1 MKKWIFGAVAALV
14 AGLLAVF
21 VVAPGI
27 FNPGNTPGSSASP
40 EVTRTGPTGV
50 VKVLATTNVWGD
62 IAKQLGGDWVEVTV
76 IIDDPMQDPHSYE
89 ASARDQLAVNDAEL
103 IVMNGGGY
111 DEFMHT
117 LIDSAETAKLVVE
130 AVPEVGST
138 GETDSHAHAH
148 SHANEHVWYDFDS
161 VGEFSEAFVAALNDL
176 RPEAFTDVNK
186 NYDSFK
192 VELDNLKTRLEGL
205 AGHSLGLGVLA
216 TEGVGNLL
224 LEHAGFE
231 NLTPE
236 ALADAIEEETEVPPA
251 ALAKAETLLKNN
263 LVAILVTNSQVE
275 DQVSERLRKL
285 AEAEGVPVVQ
295 FSELIPQEGMNY
307 FDWMNQVLD
316 QVQEAVY

>member
-1 MKKWIFGAVAALV
+1 MKKWIFGVIAAAV

-21 VVAPGI
+21 VIAPGI
-27 FNPGNTPGSSASP
+27 FNPSANPSSSSTP
-40 EVTRTGPTGV
+40 EVTRTGATGV
-50 VKVLATTNVWGD
+50 VKVLASTNVWGD
-62 IAKQLGGDWVEVTV
+62 IAKQLGGDWVEVSV
-76 IIDDPMQDPHSYE
+76 ILDDPMQDPHSYE

-117 LIDSAETAKLVVE
+117 LVDSADSVKFVVE
-130 AVPEVGST
+130 AVPEPDST
-138 GETDSHAHAH
+138 GESDSHAHSH
-148 SHANEHVWYDFDS
+148 DHANEHVWYDFDS
-161 VGEFSEAFVAALNDL
+161 VDEFSQNFVAALTDL

-186 NYDSFK
+186 NYDAFK
-192 VELDNLKTRLEGL
+192 IELDNLKTRLEGL
-205 AGHSLGLGVLA
+205 AGHSLGLGVVA

-251 ALAKAETLLKNN
+251 ALAETETLIKNN
-263 LVAILVTNSQVE
+263 LTSILITNLQVE
-275 DQVSERLRKL
+275 DQVSQRLRKL

-295 FSELIPQEGMNY
+295 LSELIPEAGLSY
-307 FDWMNQVLD
+307 FDWMNEVLD
-316 QVQEAVY
+316 QIQEAVY

>member
-1 MKKWIFGAVAALV
+1 MKKWIFGITAAAV

-27 FNPGNTPGSSASP
+27 FNPGATNGSSSSP
-40 EVTRTGPTGV
+40 EITRTGPTGV

-76 IIDDPMQDPHSYE
+76 ILDDPMKDPHSYE
-89 ASARDQLAVNDAEL
+89 ASARDQLAVNDAEV

-111 DEFMHT
+111 DDFMT
-117 LIDSAETAKLVVE
+117 TMIQASDSVKIVQM
-130 AVPEVGST
+130 AVPEAEST
-138 GETDSHAHAH
+138 GESETHAHTH
-148 SHANEHVWYDFDS
+148 DNEHVWYDFDA
-161 VGEFSEAFVAALNDL
+161 VGEFSQNFVAALTDI
-176 RPEAFTDVNK
+176 RPESFTDVNQ
-186 NYDSFK
+186 NFDTFK
-192 VELDNLKTRLEGL
+192 VELDNLKVRLEGL
-205 AGHSLGLGVLA
+205 AGHSLGLGVVA

-251 ALAKAETLLKNN
+251 ALAKTETLIKNN
-263 LVAILVTNSQVE
+263 LVAILITNAQVE
-275 DQVSERLRKL
+275 DQVSQRLRKL

-295 FSELIPQEGMNY
+295 LSELIPEAGMNY

>member
-21 VVAPGI
+21 VIAPGI
-27 FNPGNTPGSSASP
+27 FNPNATPSSSASP
-40 EVTRTGPTGV
+40 EITRTGATGV
-50 VKVLATTNVWGD
+50 VKVLASTNVWGD

-89 ASARDQLAVNDAEL
+89 ASARDQLAINDAEL

-111 DEFMHT
+111 DEFMHV
-117 LIDSAETAKLVVE
+117 LVDSAETAKLVVE
-130 AVPEVGST
+130 AVPGEEST
-138 GETDSHAHAH
+138 GESDVHAH
-148 SHANEHVWYDFDS
+148 SHENEHVWYDFHS
-161 VGEFSEAFVAALNDL
+161 VEEFSEAFVAALNDI

-186 NYDSFK
+186 NYDTFK
-192 VELDNLKTRLEGL
+192 VELDNLETRLEGL
-205 AGHSLGLGVLA
+205 SGHSLGLGVVA

-224 LEHAGFE
+224 LDHAGFE

-251 ALAKAETLLKNN
+251 ALAETETMIKNN
-263 LVAILVTNSQVE
+263 LVALLITNLQVE

-295 FSELIPQEGMNY
+295 LSELIPDADMNY

-316 QVQEAVY
+316 QIQEAVY

>member
-1 MKKWIFGAVAALV
+1 MKKWIFGLIAAAV

-21 VVAPGI
+21 VIAPGI
-27 FNPGNTPGSSASP
+27 FNPGATNGSSSSP
-40 EVTRTGPTGV
+40 EITRTGPTGV

-76 IIDDPMQDPHSYE
+76 ILDDPMQDPHSYE

-111 DEFMHT
+111 DDFMT
-117 LIDSAETAKLVVE
+117 TMIQASDSLKIVQM
-130 AVPEVGST
+130 AVPAAEST
-138 GETDSHAHAH
+138 GESETHAHTH
-148 SHANEHVWYDFDS
+148 DNEHVWYDFDS
-161 VGEFSEAFVAALNDL
+161 VGEFSQNFVAALTDI
-176 RPEAFTDVNK
+176 RPESFNDVNQ
-186 NYDSFK
+186 NFDTFK
-192 VELDNLKTRLEGL
+192 VELDNLKVRLEGL
-205 AGHSLGLGVLA
+205 AGHSLGLGVVA

-251 ALAKAETLLKNN
+251 ALAKTETLIKNN
-263 LVAILVTNSQVE
+263 LVAILITNAQVE
-275 DQVSERLRKL
+275 DQVSQRLRKL

-295 FSELIPQEGMNY
+295 LSELIPEAGMNY

-316 QVQEAVY
+316 QIQEAVY

>member
-1 MKKWIFGAVAALV
+1 MKKWIFGIIAAAV

-21 VVAPGI
+21 VIAPGI
-27 FNPGNTPGSSASP
+27 FNPSANPSISASP

-76 IIDDPMQDPHSYE
+76 ILDDPMQDPHSYE
-89 ASARDQLAVNDAEL
+89 ASARDQLAVNDAEV

-111 DEFMHT
+111 DEFMT
-117 LIDSAETAKLVVE
+117 ALIQGSEDVKIVQM
-130 AVPEVGST
+130 AVPVAEST
-138 GETDSHAHAH
+138 GESDVHAH
-148 SHANEHVWYDFDS
+148 SHDNEHVWYDFDA
-161 VGEFSEAFVAALNDL
+161 VGEFSENFVAALTEI
-176 RPEAFTDVNK
+176 RPESFNDVNK
-186 NYDSFK
+186 NFDTFK
-192 VELDNLKTRLEGL
+192 VELDNLQVRLEGL
-205 AGHSLGLGVLA
+205 AGHSLGLSVVA

-251 ALAKAETLLKNN
+251 ALAETETLIKNN
-263 LVAILVTNSQVE
+263 LVSILITNLQVE

-285 AEAEGVPVVQ
+285 AEAEGIPVVQ
-295 FSELIPQEGMNY
+295 LSELIPEAGLNY

-316 QVQEAVY
+316 QIQEAVY

>member
-1 MKKWIFGAVAALV
+1 MKKWIFGIIAAAV

-21 VVAPGI
+21 VIAPGI
-27 FNPGNTPGSSASP
+27 FNPSANPSNSASP

-76 IIDDPMQDPHSYE
+76 ILDDPMQDPHSYE
-89 ASARDQLAVNDAEL
+89 ASARDQLAVNDAEV

-111 DEFMHT
+111 DEFMT
-117 LIDSAETAKLVVE
+117 ALIQGSEDVKIVQM
-130 AVPEVGST
+130 AVPVAEST
-138 GETDSHAHAH
+138 GESDVHAH
-148 SHANEHVWYDFDS
+148 SHDNEHVWYDFDA
-161 VGEFSEAFVAALNDL
+161 VGEFSENFVAALTEI
-176 RPEAFTDVNK
+176 RPESFNDVNK
-186 NYDSFK
+186 NFDTFK
-192 VELDNLKTRLEGL
+192 VELDNLQVRLEGL
-205 AGHSLGLGVLA
+205 AGHSLGLSVVA

-251 ALAKAETLLKNN
+251 ALAETETLIKNN
-263 LVAILVTNSQVE
+263 LVSILITNLQVE

-285 AEAEGVPVVQ
+285 ADAEGIPVVQ
-295 FSELIPQEGMNY
+295 LSELIPEAGLNY

-316 QVQEAVY
+316 QIQEAVY

>member
-1 MKKWIFGAVAALV
+1 MKKWIFGIIAAAV

-21 VVAPGI
+21 VIAPGI
-27 FNPGNTPGSSASP
+27 FNPGATNGSSSSP
-40 EVTRTGPTGV
+40 EITRTGATGV

-76 IIDDPMQDPHSYE
+76 ILDDPMQDPHSYE

-111 DEFMHT
+111 DEFMHK
-117 LIDSAETAKLVVE
+117 LIDSAESVKLVVE
-130 AVPEVGST
+130 AVPEHDST
-138 GETDSHAHAH
+138 GESDSHAH
-148 SHANEHVWYDFDS
+148 SHDHDNEHVWYDFDS
-161 VGEFSEAFVAALNDL
+161 VGEFSENFVAALTDI
-176 RPEAFTDVNK
+176 RPESFTDVNK
-186 NYDSFK
+186 NFDTFK
-192 VELDNLKTRLEGL
+192 VELDNLQVRLEGL
-205 AGHSLGLGVLA
+205 AGHSLGLSVVA

-251 ALAKAETLLKNN
+251 ALAETETLIKNN
-263 LVAILVTNSQVE
+263 LVSILITNLQVE

-285 AEAEGVPVVQ
+285 AEAEGIPVVQ
-295 FSELIPQEGMNY
+295 LSELIPEAGLNY

-316 QVQEAVY
+316 QIQEAVY

>member
-1 MKKWIFGAVAALV
+1 MKKWILGLIAAAV

-21 VVAPGI
+21 VIAPGF
-27 FNPGNTPGSSASP
+27 FNPNANPSNSASP
-40 EVTRTGPTGV
+40 EVTRTGATGI

-76 IIDDPMQDPHSYE
+76 ILDDPMQDPHSYE

-117 LIDSAETAKLVVE
+117 LIESADTAKLVVE
-130 AVPEVGST
+130 AVPEHDST
-138 GETDSHAHAH
+138 GESDVHAH
-148 SHANEHVWYDFDS
+148 SHDNEHVWYDFDA
-161 VGEFSEAFVAALNDL
+161 VGEFSENFVAALTDI
-176 RPEAFTDVNK
+176 RPESFTDVNK
-186 NYDSFK
+186 NFDTFK
-192 VELDNLKTRLEGL
+192 VELDNLQVRLEGL
-205 AGHSLGLGVLA
+205 AGHSLGLSVVA

-236 ALADAIEEETEVPPA
+236 ALADAIEEDTEVPPA
-251 ALAKAETLLKNN
+251 ALAETETLIKNN
-263 LVAILVTNSQVE
+263 LVSILITNLQVE
-275 DQVSERLRKL
+275 DQASERLRKL
-285 AEAEGVPVVQ
+285 AESEGIPVVQ
-295 FSELIPQEGMNY
+295 LSELIPEAGLNY

-316 QVQEAVY
+316 QIQEAVY